1 MRGRIRDWLGILFES
16 ILQEQWSNCTSIA
29 VAKKDLFVF
38 RRTFAVMH
46 RTLLVLLGNLPV

>member
-1 MRGRIRDWLGILFES
+1 MRGRIWDWLGILFES